1 LTGLGWDVQSV
12 EMSGMLLRPGETG
25 VRLFRVAR
33 GIRRVRFGV
42 ISRLFHIYLGVKRII
57 KVFRVMKLIRF
68 IQVIW
73 VLELLGLLGS
83 GLLG

>member
-1 LTGLGWDVQSV
+1 VLGWDVQSV

-33 GIRRVRFGV
+33 GIRFGV